1 MKRATSLL
9 VSVVLLGGVV
19 PPAQAASPAPVAQ
32 AAQPLVT
39 MEDGLRQVI
48 DEALTA
54 NLELRASGATV
65 QQH

>member
-1 MKRATSLL
+1 MTRASALL
-9 VSVVLLGGVV
+9 LSVALAGGVV
-19 PPAQAASPAPVAQ
+19 PLAQAASPPPVAQ

-54 NLELRASGATV
+54 NL
-65 QQH
+65 